1 LKAEKIYWLIL
12 NFIFINCIE
21 KQIVKIIDSIR
32 HFFELRGFDVSSR
45 LADALG
51 MRATNVRLFFI
62 YISFVTVGLSFGI
75 YLTLA
80 FLLRLKDMIYTKRSS
95 VFDL

>member
-1 LKAEKIYWLIL
+1 M
-12 NFIFINCIE
+12 
-21 KQIVKIIDSIR
+21 KIIHSVR
-32 HFFELRGFDVSSR
+32 HFFERHGFAVSSR
-45 LADALG
+45 FADKLG

-62 YISFVTVGLSFGI
+62 YISFVTAGLSFGL

>member
-1 LKAEKIYWLIL
+1 MHLKEKLM
-12 NFIFINCIE
+12 
-21 KQIVKIIDSIR
+21 KIIHSVR
-32 HFFELRGFDVSSR
+32 HFFERHGFAVSSR
-45 LADALG
+45 FADKLG

-62 YISFVTVGLSFGI
+62 YISFVTAGLSFGL

>member
-1 LKAEKIYWLIL
+1 MSFV
-12 NFIFINCIE
+12 NS
-21 KQIVKIIDSIR
+21 VR
-32 HFFELRGFDVSSR
+32 HFFERHGYHVSSR
-45 LADALG
+45 LADRLG

-62 YISFVTVGLSFGI
+62 YISFVTVGLSFGF

>member
-1 LKAEKIYWLIL
+1 MYKILY
-12 NFIFINCIE
+12 
-21 KQIVKIIDSIR
+21 
-32 HFFELRGFDVSSR
+32 FFEKNGFFVASR
-45 LADALG
+45 LADKLG

-62 YISFVTVGLSFGI
+62 YISFMTAGLGFGV

-80 FLLRLKDMIYTKRSS
+80 FLLKLKDMIYTKRSS